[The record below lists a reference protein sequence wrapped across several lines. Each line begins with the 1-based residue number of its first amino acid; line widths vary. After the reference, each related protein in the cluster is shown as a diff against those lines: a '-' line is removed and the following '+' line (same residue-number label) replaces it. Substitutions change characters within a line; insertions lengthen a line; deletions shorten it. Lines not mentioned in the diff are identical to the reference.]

1 MKGST
6 KPYTTK
12 KKKKNKVF
20 FNMGFNNRWKKL
32 LREDIRKKIE
42 TEFAKEMKEL
52 GYI

>member
-12 KKKKNKVF
+12 RKKNKVF

-32 LREDIRKKIE
+32 LRRYQEKD
-42 TEFAKEMKEL
+42 
-52 GYI
+52 